1 MVHSDTNERRQHRR
15 HLVEG
20 KAIVK
25 TSWGHFKAQM
35 VDLGRGGVLVLG
47 APDSVMVGED
57 VRVRFAMA
65 GYPIE
70 IEASGKV
77 VRTDDHAIGVAFT
90 EVPVDLDEAMLW
102 LEAGFLATLF

>member
-1 MVHSDTNERRQHRR
+1 
-15 HLVEG
+15 
-20 KAIVK
+20 
-25 TSWGHFKAQM
+25 
-35 VDLGRGGVLVLG
+35 
-47 APDSVMVGED
+47 
-57 VRVRFAMA
+57 MA

-102 LEAGFLATLF
+102 LEAGFIATVL